1 MNYIHSVIDTAYTRY
16 SLVQHHIEYFKFC
29 EWYQELR
36 CKNIM
41 EIGSYLGGNFYA
53 MCKLSDP
60 IGLKI
65 SLDCPLYQ
73 DQTVQLKLNDTY
85 IKMKSFAED
94 VHLVHTDSHITE
106 SKNQISS
113 ILGEQ
118 KLDFLFIDGDHTYEG
133 VKQDF
138 EMYSSFVKNGGYVA
152 FHDINDT
159 EFHRQLNCHVAK
171 FWNELNYKNKFEFNS
186 KSFCMG
192 IGVIQI

>member
-16 SLVQHHIEYFKFC
+16 SLVQHPSEYLKFC
-29 EWYQELR
+29 EFYQELK

-53 MCKLSDP
+53 MCKLSNP
-60 IGLKI
+60 LGIKI

-73 DQTVQLKLNDTY
+73 NQSVIIKLNDTY
-85 IKMKSFAED
+85 TKMKSFAED
-94 VHLVHTDSHITE
+94 VYLVHTDSHATE
-106 SKNQISS
+106 TKNQISS
-113 ILGEQ
+113 ILNKD

-138 EMYSSFVKNGGYVA
+138 EMYSTFVKKGGYIG

-159 EFHRQLNCHVAK
+159 EYHRNLNCHVAK
-171 FWNELNYKNKFEFNS
+171 FWNELNYNIKIEFNS